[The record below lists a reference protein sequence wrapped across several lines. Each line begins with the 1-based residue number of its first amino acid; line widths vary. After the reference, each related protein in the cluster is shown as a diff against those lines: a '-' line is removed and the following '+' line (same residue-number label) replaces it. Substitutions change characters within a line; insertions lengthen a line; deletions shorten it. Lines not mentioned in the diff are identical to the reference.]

1 LEASG
6 GGESGKQVKECLE
19 RNGRKRTGEM
29 GDGEWGRVVSGELRQ
44 IRPRPVR
51 PDETEPLPDTNR
63 PGRKR

>member
-1 LEASG
+1 LEASE

-44 IRPRPVR
+44 IRPRTR
-51 PDETEPLPDTNR
+51 PTR
-63 PGRKR
+63 